1 MCGSG
6 MMLTFWVNDF
16 ILTGQMLRVFLFL
29 VVAIYITL
37 FFLSMFAEQR
47 YYRYIMAAMRV
58 TNIIFYLY
66 LLTYV
71 FQVCF

>member
-1 MCGSG
+1 

-16 ILTGQMLRVFLFL
+16 VLNNQALHVFLLL

-37 FFLSMFAEQR
+37 FFLSMFMEQC
-47 YYRYIMAAMRV
+47 YYCYIVAAMRG

-66 LLTYV
+66 LLIFV
-71 FQVCF
+71 FQACF

>member
-1 MCGSG
+1 

-16 ILTGQMLRVFLFL
+16 ILTGQMLHVFLFL

-37 FFLSMFAEQR
+37 FFLSMFAEQC
-47 YYRYIMAAMRV
+47 YYRYIVGAMRV

>member
-16 ILTGQMLRVFLFL
+16 ILTNQMLYVFLLL
-29 VVAIYITL
+29 VVAVYTVL
-37 FFLSMFAEQR
+37 FVLSLYLDHS
-47 YYRYIMAAMRV
+47 YYRYIVAWMRL

-71 FQVCF
+71 FQACF